1 MAITIT
7 VKKEPDKS
15 KIEVY
20 RQFFEEDS
28 EKKMSDPE
36 YEVVG
41 LTLRQRIALWRI
53 ILRVRVRVLLG
64 LPVVKEQTPGS

>member
-20 RQFFEEDS
+20 RAFFGEDG
-28 EKKMSDPE
+28 KKKIDE
-36 YEVVG
+36 
-41 LTLRQRIALWRI
+41 LIAKAI
-53 ILRVRVRVLLG
+53 VSG
-64 LPVVKEQTPGS
+64 GKNQTQDERST

>member
-20 RQFFEEDS
+20 RQFFGADGKKKIDEIIAKAIVKG
-28 EKKMSDPE
+28 EKDE
-36 YEVVG
+36 
-41 LTLRQRIALWRI
+41 A
-53 ILRVRVRVLLG
+53 RVRRTD
-64 LPVVKEQTPGS
+64 E

>member
-1 MAITIT
+1 M
-7 VKKEPDKS
+7 
-15 KIEVY
+15 
-20 RQFFEEDS
+20 
-28 EKKMSDPE
+28 KMTDPE

-41 LTLRQRIALWRI
+41 LTLKQRIALWRI